1 MSTFFEINRQ
11 SKIGFKKLTEAD
23 LGIGIGNQ
31 THIGLFADT
40 LEFVTEEHRKDVSKL
55 IYNNKS
61 KEVICFLDFIH
72 RENGIIDAPK
82 IRKGDDREL
91 IINGITYNSVV
102 REIREIVNANNPNEN
117 WYLLWFGLKN
127 TEIVFH
133 LFRQNSK
140 EYNDILALIPNF
152 GNRGRIENTDSNF
165 DPVLKYLEITTDNSS
180 TEFLQELE
188 LIAQTDEVTIK
199 IIKPRF
205 FDIEKAKLNYAIT
218 GRKGEELVAQYL
230 DKLKTENK
238 IIGFNW
244 VNQSR
249 ESSFPYDFEINS
261 LNGSN
266 IFTDVKTT
274 SYTFE
279 QGMVFSKSELSFIN
293 QNSNY
298 HVYRVFDLKEENP
311 ALRICDNINTLSNAL
326 INNISTFESEIYINE
341 TKLNSLKLAIAPTN
355 KLLNF
360 NDKIMLT

>member
-1 MSTFFEINRQ
+1 MSKFFEINRQ
-11 SKIGFKKLTEAD
+11 SKIGYKKLTNAE

-40 LEFVTEEHRKDVSKL
+40 LEFVTEEHKTDFSKL

-72 RENGIIDAPK
+72 RENGRIDAPK
-82 IRKGDDREL
+82 IRKGDEWEL
-91 IINGITYNSVV
+91 IINGISYNSVV
-102 REIREIVNANNPNEN
+102 REIREIVNAINPNEN
-117 WYLLWFGLKN
+117 WFLFWFGLEN
-127 TEIVFH
+127 TELVFH
-133 LFRQNSK
+133 LFSQNSK
-140 EYNDILALIPNF
+140 EYNEILALIPNF
-152 GNRGRIENTDSNF
+152 GDKGRIENTDNSF
-165 DPVLKYLEITTDNSS
+165 IPILKYLENITDKSS
-180 TEFLQELE
+180 IEFLQELE
-188 LIAQTDEVTIK
+188 LIAQTDEVPVK

-230 DKLKTENK
+230 DKLKTENE
-238 IIGFNW
+238 IIDFNW

-261 LNGSN
+261 LNGVN

-279 QGMVFSKSELSFIN
+279 QGMIFSKSELSFIN

-311 ALRICDNINTLSNAL
+311 TLRICENISTLSNPL
-326 INNISTFESEIYINE
+326 LTNISTFESEILIHE

-355 KLLNF
+355 RLLNF
-360 NDKIMLT
+360 SDKIILS